1 MQTLLY
7 FYEIVNKYSAWIE
20 ASAASSREPQLYVL
34 GKNVPAK
41 DVSGWIRVSML
52 FSCLM
57 DAAAHAAIQP
67 GRAASRSHGRSSR
80 IVETGNGTGRWRWA

>member
-52 FSCLM
+52 FSGLM
-57 DAAAHAAIQP
+57 DAAAHRCH
-67 GRAASRSHGRSSR
+67 RARSCGFS
-80 IVETGNGTGRWRWA
+80 VEQAEHKDC